1 MKPTSQLVN
10 LLIAKSILDTIFVGT
25 LALVVYTR
33 AFPPTLHGWGEA
45 VVEAKTISG
54 WVVNNA
60 NPEERVEVQLYIDGR
75 FRNHAGAYDPR
86 PDLVA
91 AGWSRDPWHGFN
103 FWVSKLPP
111 GAHEARV
118 YAVNRSDDGS
128 RYTLQ
133 LIGDPI
139 QFESDIQDN
148 WKRR

>member
-1 MKPTSQLVN
+1 MKPISQLVN

-45 VVEAKTISG
+45 VVEAKMISG

-60 NPEERVEVQLYIDGR
+60 QPEERVEVQLYIDGR
-75 FRNHAGAYDPR
+75 FRNYTGAFDPR
-86 PDLVA
+86 PDIVA

-118 YAVNRSDDGS
+118 FFFFQAEDGI
-128 RYTLQ
+128 RDTLQ
-133 LIGDPI
+133 LI
-139 QFESDIQDN
+139 
-148 WKRR
+148 